1 MLRNGLKRVDKTYIR
16 CYDNDNG
23 NANKMIPQN
32 RRITIKHVAKEAG
45 VSTQTISRVIND
57 RPDVSPETRQRVLD
71 IINKLGYQPSE
82 LARSLIQRRSYTLGV
97 VTAGLK
103 YIGPSRTLNGITTKA
118 EESGYALLLKELP
131 SFTSN
136 EIQPLL
142 QFLLAR
148 HIDGILWAVPEIGNN
163 HDWVKQGLNGIHVPV
178 VYLTMQPHP
187 EVSVATIDNYLGG
200 VIATRHLLEQGR
212 HRIGHISGP
221 LDWWEA
227 RQRKLGWQDTLKKA
241 GLQVTDASCLEGN
254 WSSSSAE
261 VAFQQLLQSYPDMD
275 SIFVANDQMALSVL
289 RVAHRLGIHVPR
301 DLAVV
306 GFDNLT
312 ESAFFW
318 PALTTINQNQLELGG
333 RAVQELVAQIEVFQ
347 RNEEVAPKNILLS
360 PDLIV
365 RESSV
370 FQN

>member
-1 MLRNGLKRVDKTYIR
+1 
-16 CYDNDNG
+16 
-23 NANKMIPQN
+23 MIPQN

-45 VSTQTISRVIND
+45 VSTQTVSRVINV

-71 IINKLGYQPSE
+71 IINQLGYQPSE
-82 LARSLIQRRSYTLGV
+82 LARSLIQHRSYTLGV

-163 HDWVKQGLNGIHVPV
+163 HDWVKQGLTGIPVPV

-187 EVSVATIDNYLGG
+187 DVSVAAIDNYLGG
-200 VIATRHLLEQGR
+200 VIAARHLLEQGR
-212 HRIGHISGP
+212 HCIGHISGP

-227 RQRKLGWQDTLKKA
+227 RQRKQGWQDTLKKA
-241 GLQVTDASCLEGN
+241 GFPVSDASCVEGN
-254 WSSSSAE
+254 WSSSSGE
-261 VAFQQLLQSYPDMD
+261 VAFQQLLQSYPGMD
-275 SIFVANDQMALSVL
+275 AIFVANDQMALSVL

-301 DLAVV
+301 DLPVV
-306 GFDNLT
+306 GFDNLS

-347 RNEEVAPKNILLS
+347 RNEQVAPQNVLLS

-370 FQN
+370 VQK